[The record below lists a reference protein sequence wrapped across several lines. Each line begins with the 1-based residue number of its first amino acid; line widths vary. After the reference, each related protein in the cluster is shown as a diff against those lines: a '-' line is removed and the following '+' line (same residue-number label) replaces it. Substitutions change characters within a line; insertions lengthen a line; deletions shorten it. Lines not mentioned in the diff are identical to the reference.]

1 MTLLAVLVR
10 GTRNLRTPIVY
21 TLKQL
26 KLTRRYHAV
35 LLPETPTSKGM
46 LKKCTHAVAWGEAS
60 DEMEKKLRAKGDAPF
75 RLHPPRK
82 RFGPLKKHYPQGLLG
97 HWGKDINQL
106 VETMV

>member
-1 MTLLAVLVR
+1 M
-10 GTRNLRTPIVY
+10 RTPVVY

-35 LLPETPTSKGM
+35 LLPDTVTSKGM

-60 DEMEKKLRAKGDAPF
+60 EDIIKKLSSKGEAPF

-82 RFGPLKKHYPQGLLG
+82 RLGPIKKHYPLGLLG
-97 HWGKDINQL
+97 YWGKDVNKL